1 MTNEQLKD
9 LEDRLWSSTDQ
20 LRGNSGLKSTEID
33 RAHRKCPDEQIKN
46 IAIISRLYE
55 GKSGEN
61 WALIEEY
68 KSNKESS
75 DNKESNELEMPIAEN
90 LQMLVNGHE

>member
-20 LRGNSGLKSTEID
+20 LSANSGFNSTEID
-33 RAHRKCPDEQIKN
+33 RAHRKCSDEQIKN

-55 GKSGEN
+55 RKYGEN
-61 WALIEEY
+61 WALNEE
-68 KSNKESS
+68 
-75 DNKESNELEMPIAEN
+75 
-90 LQMLVNGHE
+90 